1 MRKLLVV
8 ASCAL
13 VLTSCARHSGLTA
26 GPGFQKQLQEALI
39 MAKPGSVIELPEG
52 KHQLD
57 RTLSLSADN
66 VTIRG
71 KGMASTILSFR
82 NQKSGAAGMQVT
94 SNGFT
99 LEDVAI
105 EDTKGDAIKI
115 NGANNVTLRRVRTEW
130 TSGPNENNGS
140 YGMYPVQCRN
150 VLIEDSV
157 SIGASDAGIYV
168 GQSNHI
174 IVRRNRVEHNVAGI
188 EIENSRYADVYRN
201 TATKNTGGILVFDL
215 PDLPVKGGSDTRVF
229 DNQVIENN
237 TANFAP
243 KGNMVAKVPAGTGV
257 MVMATNH
264 VEVFRNTIRNNATVS
279 VSILSYLTTG
289 NPLKD
294 AGYDP
299 FTAAIHVHDNTISG
313 GGDKPDGRIARD
325 LAPRLGTP
333 LPAILYDGVLSP
345 AKANQPIC
353 IRNNGDATF
362 ANYDAAN
369 GFKHVGRDLKGYDCA
384 LPPLSAVSIP
394 PASAGSSGG
403 S

>member
-1 MRKLLVV
+1 MLFVI
-8 ASCAL
+8 ASAAI
-13 VLTSCARHSGLTA
+13 VLASCARHSGVTA
-26 GPGFQKQLQEALI
+26 GPGFQKRLQEALI

-52 KHQLD
+52 THRLD
-57 RTLSLSADN
+57 RTLSLSVDG
-66 VTIRG
+66 VTVRG
-71 KGMASTILSFR
+71 KGIGRTILSFR
-82 NQKSGAAGMQVT
+82 NQKTGAAGMQVT
-94 SNGFT
+94 ANGFT

-105 EDTKGDAIKI
+105 EDTRGDAIKI
-115 NGANNVTLRRVRTEW
+115 NGANNVVLRRVRTEW
-130 TSGPNENNGS
+130 TGGPNENNGS
-140 YGMYPVQCRN
+140 YGMYPVQCKN

-174 IVRRNRVEHNVAGI
+174 IVRRNRVEQNVAGI
-188 EIENSRYADVYRN
+188 EIENSRYADVYQN
-201 TATKNTGGILVFDL
+201 TATKNTGGILIFDL
-215 PDLPVKGGSDTRVF
+215 PDLPVKRGGDTRVF
-229 DNQVIENN
+229 DNRVVENN

-243 KGNMVAKVPAGTGV
+243 RGNMVAKVPAGTGV
-257 MVMATNH
+257 MVMAANH
-264 VEVFRNTIRNNATVS
+264 VEVFRNTIRNNATVN

-294 AGYDP
+294 ASYDP
-299 FTAAIHVHDNTISG
+299 YTGAIYVHDNMISG

-333 LPAILYDGVLSP
+333 LPAILYDGVLNP
-345 AKANQPIC
+345 AKAGQPVC

-369 GFKHVGRDLKGYDCA
+369 GFKHVARDLNRYDCA
-384 LPPLSAVSIP
+384 LPALSAVSLP
-394 PASAGSSGG
+394 PSGPGANGG